1 MSATRKAPRMM
12 SRTRGRIRSRFLAI
26 HGVLLTCGLLFAASA
41 NAQTLEDRAYVGF
54 TFARGTDIGS
64 RGGSLAER
72 QLLDLRLPLPPL
84 FLGKTVL
91 VPSVGYETRFMGLE
105 RKGLLADVPE
115 DETLSRRFHL
125 LQLGLSLIRPLSPR
139 WMMVMGVTAS
149 TRTDFQS
156 PYDFGLDTTWA
167 GYGMASYL
175 IGGDPGVR
183 VTFGLVALYPFD
195 ISPVIPMAT
204 FVYRKGPYILELGLP
219 RLAMLL
225 KVGDGLEL
233 GLTGAFDQQ
242 VFRTRMPQAPQG
254 PKAHYV
260 RETQFRIGP
269 TLNTRLGGGNLWLS
283 SSIGLD
289 VLNDY
294 ALLDRN
300 RERVDSEMLRST
312 RPAPYLRV
320 SLGWRPPQ
328 RPTAASRPLGA
339 SPEAPSTKM
348 RLPVL
353 DR

>member
-1 MSATRKAPRMM
+1 MM
-12 SRTRGRIRSRFLAI
+12 SRARGGIPSRVLAI
-26 HGVLLTCGLLFAASA
+26 HGVLLTCGLLFAAA
-41 NAQTLEDRAYVGF
+41 VKAQTMEDRAYVGF

-64 RGGSLAER
+64 RGGSLDER
-72 QLLDLRLPLPPL
+72 QLLDLRLPLPPV

-105 RKGLLADVPE
+105 RKGLLADMPE
-115 DETLSRRFHL
+115 DEALSRRFHL
-125 LQLGLSLIRPLSPR
+125 LQLGLSVIRPLSPR
-139 WMMVMGVTAS
+139 WMMVMGATAS

-167 GYGMASYL
+167 GYAMASYL
-175 IGGDPGVR
+175 VGGDPGVR

-225 KVGDGLEL
+225 KVGEGLEL
-233 GLTGAFDQQ
+233 GFTGAFDQQ
-242 VFRTRMPQAPQG
+242 VFRTRMPQAPLG
-254 PKAHYV
+254 PRAHYV
-260 RETQFRIGP
+260 RETQLRFGP
-269 TLNTRLGGGNLWLS
+269 TVNTRLGGGNLWVS

-289 VLNDY
+289 LLNDY

-300 RERVDSEMLRST
+300 RERVDLEMLRST
-312 RPAPYLRV
+312 RPAPFLRV
-320 SLGWRPPQ
+320 SLGWRPPR
-328 RPTAASRPLGA
+328 RPSTASRQSGTP
-339 SPEAPSTKM
+339 PEAPSGKL
-348 RLPVL
+348 RLPPL